1 MKKFGN
7 ILIIGDSYSTFDGYI
22 PKDYDTWYTKDS
34 EKTDVHDVTET
45 WWWQLVKETDSNLIQ
60 NESFSGTTICNTE
73 RPNIPHTSFYYRLEE
88 NLIANGFFENNPI
101 DTIFLFGGT
110 NDSWI
115 DSPIGDIDNINF
127 DEESLKHV
135 LPAFYYIVKRL
146 QSVAPSSK
154 IIVVINSDIK
164 PSIQEGF
171 AKICEKLSVTYIQ
184 LKDIHKQNGH
194 PDKQGMTEIKAQ
206 IISSLFA

>member
-1 MKKFGN
+1 MKNFGN

-22 PKDYDTWYTKDS
+22 PKDYHTWYTKDS
-34 EKTDVHDVTET
+34 ERTDVHDVTET
-45 WWWQLVKETDSNLIQ
+45 WWRQLVKETDSTLLL

-88 NLIANGFFENNPI
+88 KLIAKGFFKKNHV
-101 DTIFLFGGT
+101 DTVFLFGGT

-115 DSPIGDIDNINF
+115 DSPIGDIEHISF
-127 DEESLKHV
+127 DEESLKQV
-135 LPAFYYIVKRL
+135 LPAFQYIVKRL
-146 QSVAPSSK
+146 QSVAPSSN
-154 IIVVINSDIK
+154 IVVIINSDIK

-184 LKDIHKQNGH
+184 LQNIHKQNGH
-194 PDKQGMTEIKAQ
+194 PDKQGMTEIKEQ
-206 IISSLFA
+206 IISSLLA

>member
-22 PKDYDTWYTKDS
+22 PQDYHTWYTKGS
-34 EKTDVHDVTET
+34 ERTDVHDVTET

-127 DEESLKHV
+127 DKESLKQV
-135 LPAFYYIVKRL
+135 LPAFHYIVKRL
-146 QSVAPSSK
+146 KSVSPSSN
-154 IIVVINSDIK
+154 IVVVINSDIK
-164 PSIQEGF
+164 PSIQDGF
-171 AKICEKLSVTYIQ
+171 ASICEKLSVSYIQ
-184 LKDIHKQNGH
+184 LQNIHKQNGH
-194 PDKQGMTEIKAQ
+194 PDKQGMTEIKEQ
-206 IISSLFA
+206 IITALLG